1 MGGTP
6 FHMEIEAYSRL
17 SGAEPDY
24 WEVSMLRALYRLN
37 MAAADKRPKTGPS
50 TPTVE
55 VADGAGIKGLMR
67 GMGAKRKAT

>member
-17 SGAEPDY
+17 SGAEPDA
-24 WEVSMLRALYRLN
+24 WEISMLRALYRLN
-37 MAAADKRPKTGPS
+37 MAAADKRSKSSPAKS
-50 TPTVE
+50 TVE

-67 GMGAKRKAT
+67 GMGAKKR